1 MVAIQTLII
10 VTKIID
16 SMNIIATI
24 QTSNHQLNNQK
35 RCYVI
40 RKAALITQEL
50 KTLFPLHL
58 CKSAEILEGECLKNR
73 FGI

>member
-16 SMNIIATI
+16 LMNIIATI
-24 QTSNHQLNNQK
+24 QTSNRQLNNQN

-40 RKAALITQEL
+40 KKAALITQEL
-50 KTLFPLHL
+50 KTLFPLHH
-58 CKSAEILEGECLKNR
+58 CKNALTKEGECLKHR
-73 FGI
+73 SGI